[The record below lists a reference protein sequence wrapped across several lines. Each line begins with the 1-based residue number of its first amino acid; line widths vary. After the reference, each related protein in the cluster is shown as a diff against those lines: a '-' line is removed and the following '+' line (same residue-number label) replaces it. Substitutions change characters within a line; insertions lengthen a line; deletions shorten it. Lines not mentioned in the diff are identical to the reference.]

1 MPEVSTAIAIDQ
13 LCLQCGLCCNGVLFR
28 DVELQ
33 PGDDGHK
40 LKTLGMPVKGKVQF
54 GKFNQPCVA
63 LGSDCRCR
71 IYTDRPSRCR
81 QFECAL
87 LLDVMKGYTETEPA
101 LKLIRSTRRKADKV
115 LKLMREIGDQNES
128 VSLSVR
134 FRKLR
139 QRFESGDLADWLAE
153 KTEEELYD
161 LYGQLTLAVHE
172 LNCVLSEKFYPQK

>member
-1 MPEVSTAIAIDQ
+1 MLPNQTIDQ

-33 PGDDGHK
+33 PGDDVGK
-40 LKTLGMPVKGKVQF
+40 LKTLAMPVRGKA

-63 LGSDCRCR
+63 LGADCKCR
-71 IYTDRPSRCR
+71 IYADRPTRCR

-87 LLDVMKGYTETEPA
+87 LLDVMAGHTDTEPA

-115 LKLMREIGDQNES
+115 LKLMREIGDKNET

-139 QRFESGDLADWLAE
+139 QRFESGDIEEWLE
-153 KTEEELYD
+153 QKSEEELYD
-161 LYGQLTLAVHE
+161 LFGQLTLAVHE
-172 LNCVLSEKFYPQK
+172 LNMVLAEKFYPQN